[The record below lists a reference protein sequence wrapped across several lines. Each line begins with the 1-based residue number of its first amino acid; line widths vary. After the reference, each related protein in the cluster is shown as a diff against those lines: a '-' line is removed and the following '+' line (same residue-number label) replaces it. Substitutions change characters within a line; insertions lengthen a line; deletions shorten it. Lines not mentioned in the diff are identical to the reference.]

1 MTTYNLTIESGK
13 LTSSDTFARRYSLTI
28 IKETDKGSVVNLRA
42 VDITPSGYPYSN
54 TEVRLLQNELV
65 KFKETEV
72 NKNIAKLALKFDT
85 KLLQV
90 QDYDKGIKIIF
101 DKLYAKSK
109 EKVKAIEI

>member
-1 MTTYNLTIESGK
+1 MTTYKLTLESGIN
-13 LTSSDTFARRYSLTI
+13 TSSSTFARCYSLTI
-28 IKETDKGSVVNLRA
+28 IKETDKGSVVNLKA
-42 VDITPSGYPYSN
+42 IDITPRGYQQGGS
-54 TEVRLLQNELV
+54 EVRLLQNALV

-90 QDYDKGIKIIF
+90 QHYDKGIQLIREQL
-101 DKLYAKSK
+101 DKKAK